1 MRQLLLEAI
10 GYTICTVAGVA
21 LLLTY
26 FDVLTY
32 T

>member
-10 GYTICTVAGVA
+10 GYTIFTVTGIV
-21 LLLTY
+21 LLLAY

-32 T
+32 